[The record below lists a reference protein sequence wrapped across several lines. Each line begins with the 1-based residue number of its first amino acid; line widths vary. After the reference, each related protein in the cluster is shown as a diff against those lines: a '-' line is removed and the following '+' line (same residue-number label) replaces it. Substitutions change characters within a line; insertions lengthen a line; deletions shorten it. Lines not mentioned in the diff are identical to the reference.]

1 MTSRLVVSD
10 GVVAGNPYDKYG
22 TRNPVARRLVAGFL
36 RGLDQLL
43 QRCTG
48 VRRIIEVGC
57 GEGHIT
63 ARLSRQF
70 PQASVL
76 GTDVSREILEVA
88 RERHPALT
96 FEPLSAYAL
105 GSSGRRWDLSV
116 ACEVFEHL
124 ERPAEALEAMRQST
138 DQWMLL
144 TVPREPLWRVLNVVR
159 GRYLRRWGNS
169 HGHLQ
174 HWSRPAFLAF
184 LERQVE
190 VVAWRSPLPWT
201 QVLCTHRRT
210 RTA

>member
-1 MTSRLVVSD
+1 MSTRLVVSD
-10 GVVAGNPYDKYG
+10 GIVAGNPYDKYG

-43 QRCTG
+43 HQCTG
-48 VRRIIEVGC
+48 VRRVIELGC
-57 GEGHIT
+57 GEGQIT
-63 ARLSRQF
+63 ERLARRF
-70 PQASVL
+70 PKASVL
-76 GTDVSREILEVA
+76 GTDVSTEILHVA
-88 RERHPALT
+88 RERHPDLV
-96 FEPLSAYAL
+96 FERLSAYDL
-105 GSSGRRWDLSV
+105 GSREERWDLSV

-124 ERPAEALEAMRQST
+124 ERPDEALEAMRRST
-138 DQWMLL
+138 DRWMLI
-144 TVPREPLWRVLNVVR
+144 TVPREPLWRVLNVAR
-159 GRYLRRWGNS
+159 GRYLRHWGNS

-201 QVLCTHRRT
+201 QVLCAPRRF